1 MDQGKFDTHA
11 HRRTHLGRRGAA
23 QVLALMAAG
32 ALALGAAGCAPE
44 PGQEAGSI
52 DKETQTISPETE
64 WGGQDVPEEDLQT
77 ALPESFPHD
86 AFAMPEGATIY
97 NAGEKSA
104 DAWFVVLSA
113 DSAAA
118 AQTQW
123 DAIISESSF
132 EVVDPVETTE
142 GGISATLRS
151 VMLTVQAVTIPQ
163 DDGSVLLSYDIQRFA
178 Q

>member
-1 MDQGKFDTHA
+1 M
-11 HRRTHLGRRGAA
+11 
-23 QVLALMAAG
+23 
-32 ALALGAAGCAPE
+32 
-44 PGQEAGSI
+44 
-52 DKETQTISPETE
+52 
-64 WGGQDVPEEDLQT
+64 
-77 ALPESFPHD
+77 
-86 AFAMPEGATIY
+86 
-97 NAGEKSA
+97 
-104 DAWFVVLSA
+104 LSA